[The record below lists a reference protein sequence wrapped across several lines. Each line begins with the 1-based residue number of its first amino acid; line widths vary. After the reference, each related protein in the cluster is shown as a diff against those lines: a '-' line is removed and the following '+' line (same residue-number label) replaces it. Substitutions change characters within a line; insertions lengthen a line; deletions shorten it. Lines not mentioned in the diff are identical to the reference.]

1 LNTGAAASCGL
12 VVRTPT
18 GALFGTTIAG
28 GGYIVAKYLNIAAA
42 EAAGIDVQLAYRWDV
57 GNLGKMSATFSGS
70 YLQHETS
77 QPIST
82 VAAYDCAGLY
92 GPTCQTV
99 NPRWRHI
106 ARLSWQTPLPVLV
119 SAQWRFIGSVKLDN
133 NTGIPEL
140 LSTAPGYGAGV
151 YDSFDARLP
160 SISYLDLTVI
170 WDVSKNMSVRAG
182 VNNVLDKDPPLV
194 SSLLAGTGLPNTY
207 PSYDLLG
214 RVMFA
219 AFTAKF

>member
-1 LNTGAAASCGL
+1 L
-12 VVRTPT
+12 VVRTAT
-18 GALFGTTIAG
+18 GGLFGTTIAG
-28 GGYIVAKYLNIAAA
+28 GGYIIANDLNIAAV
-42 EAAGIDVQLAYRWDV
+42 EAAGVDAQTAYRW
-57 GNLGKMSATFSGS
+57 NLGAFGRMSATFSGS

-77 QPIST
+77 QPIPS
-82 VAAYDCAGLY
+82 VPAYDCAGLY
-92 GPTCQTV
+92 GPTCATV

-106 ARLSWQTPLPVLV
+106 ARLSWETPLHVLL

-133 NTGIPEL
+133 NTGNPLL
-140 LSTAPGYGAGV
+140 LSSAQGYSNTPPGV

-160 SISYLDLTVI
+160 NVSYLDLTAV
-170 WDVSKNMSVRAG
+170 WDVSKNLSVRAG

-194 SSLLAGTGLPNTY
+194 SSLLVGTGSANAY
-207 PSYDLLG
+207 PTYDLLG